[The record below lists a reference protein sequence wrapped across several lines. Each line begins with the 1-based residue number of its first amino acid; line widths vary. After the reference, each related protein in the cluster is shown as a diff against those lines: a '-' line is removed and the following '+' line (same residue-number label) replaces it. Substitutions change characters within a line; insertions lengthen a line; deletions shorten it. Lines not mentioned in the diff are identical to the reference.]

1 MTNDKH
7 QGASQEP
14 RKPSRLGAIVK
25 LFRWVLVLLVVGGL
39 VWSVVAITV
48 RETITEE
55 ELKAWIEGFG
65 TTAPLAFVVLFAL
78 AGSLLIPT
86 TLLTMTGALL
96 FGPLVGFSYSMLGA
110 FLAGLLG
117 FSIARLLGAK
127 AVARWLEKSKG
138 RMANLDRRLE
148 EHGFT
153 TALYMRLLYIP
164 NTLINLVCGVSSMRL
179 SAYAAGTLLGLVPW
193 AYAVTFV
200 TSSIKDAVLSRDW
213 SVLGEAESV
222 FAVVL
227 FIVCFT
233 IPFIHKAIVSRSA
246 GGGTAGDGPTCT

>member
-1 MTNDKH
+1 M
-7 QGASQEP
+7 
-14 RKPSRLGAIVK
+14 
-25 LFRWVLVLLVVGGL
+25 
-39 VWSVVAITV
+39 WSVIEITV
-48 RETITEE
+48 RGSVTEE

-65 TTAPLAFVVLFAL
+65 ATAPVVFIVLFAL

-127 AVARWLEKSKG
+127 AVARWLDQSKG

-200 TSSIKDAVLSRDW
+200 TSSVKDAVLSRDW
-213 SVLGEAESV
+213 SVLGEADTV

-227 FIVCFT
+227 FVICFA
-233 IPFIHKAIVSRSA
+233 IPFIHKAVVRRSVAGSA
-246 GGGTAGDGPTCT
+246 GGGGPTCT